1 MKDNSLIVI
10 CGPTGIGKS
19 ALSVKLCKRINGA
32 VISADSMQVYKG
44 LDIGTA
50 KVRED
55 EKEGIPHFMIDV
67 ALPGEEYSAAIYKEE
82 AKKCIDY
89 CRKNSLVPVLCGGSG
104 FYINAV
110 LYDTDFLGEEFDIE
124 YSSYLDD
131 FLLENGKT
139 AFHALLKECDERSFE
154 LIHENN
160 VKRVK
165 RALMF
170 FHENGFPISEHN
182 ERERQEKKSPYDYS
196 FFIMKDDRKAMYER
210 IDRRV
215 DKMMEEGL
223 LSEVK
228 GLYEKGL
235 RQDDNS
241 MLALSYRQLMD
252 AIEGKCTVDEAVER
266 IKKETRH
273 YAKRQV
279 TWFLRQS
286 PKDAIIIDAEL
297 LCHDVEKEVDFV
309 LECIMKKEGQ
319 IK

>member
-1 MKDNSLIVI
+1 MKKNSLIVI

-19 ALSVKLCKRINGA
+19 ALSIKLCKKINGA

-55 EKEGIPHFMIDV
+55 EKEGVPHFMIDV
-67 ALPGEEYSAAIYKEE
+67 AEPGEEFSAARYKEE
-82 AKKCIDY
+82 AKKSIEY
-89 CRKNSLVPVLCGGSG
+89 CREKSLVPVLCGGSG

-110 LYDTDFLGEEFDIE
+110 LYDTDFPGEETDSA

-131 FLLENGKT
+131 YLDCHGKT
-139 AFHALLKECDERSFE
+139 AFHSLLKECDGKSFG

-170 FHENGFPISEHN
+170 YHENGFPISSHN
-182 ERERQEKKSPYDYS
+182 DHQREERKSPYDYL
-196 FFIMKDDRKAMYER
+196 FFIMKDDRKKMYER
-210 IDRRV
+210 IDKRV
-215 DKMMEEGL
+215 DRMISDGL
-223 LSEVK
+223 FSEVK
-228 GLYEKGL
+228 KLYDGGL

-241 MLALSYRQLMD
+241 MLALSYRQLID
-252 AIEGKCTVDEAVER
+252 AIEGRCTADEAVER

-279 TWFLRQS
+279 TWFSRQS
-286 PKDAIIIDAEL
+286 PKDSIIIDAEL
-297 LCHDVEKEVDFV
+297 FEYDVEKELDFV
-309 LECIMKKEGQ
+309 LECISRKEG
-319 IK
+319 

>member
-1 MKDNSLIVI
+1 MKKNSLIVI

-19 ALSVKLCKRINGA
+19 ALSIRLCKKINGA

-55 EKEGIPHFMIDV
+55 EKEGVPHFMIDV
-67 ALPGEEYSAAIYKEE
+67 ADPGEEYSAARYKEE
-82 AKKCIDY
+82 AKKCIEY
-89 CRKNSLVPVLCGGSG
+89 CREKALVPVLCGGSG

-110 LYDTDFLGEEFDIE
+110 LYDTDFPKEEPDSH

-131 FLLENGKT
+131 YLKEHGNT
-139 AFHALLKECDERSFE
+139 AFHSLLKECDEKSFE

-170 FHENGFPISEHN
+170 FHENGFPISSHN
-182 ERERQEKKSPYDYS
+182 EDQREERKSPYDYS
-196 FFIMKDDRKAMYER
+196 FFIMKDDRKKMYER
-210 IDRRV
+210 IDKRV
-215 DKMMEEGL
+215 DRMMEDGL
-223 LSEVK
+223 FSEVK
-228 GLYEKGL
+228 KLYDGGL

-241 MLALSYRQLMD
+241 MLALSYRQIID

-273 YAKRQV
+273 FAKRQV
-279 TWFLRQS
+279 TWFSRQS
-286 PKDAIIIDAEL
+286 PEDAVIIDTGL
-297 LCHDVEKEVDFV
+297 FGHDVEKELDFV
-309 LECIMKKEGQ
+309 LECIMKKEG
-319 IK
+319 

>member
-1 MKDNSLIVI
+1 MNENSLIVI
-10 CGPTGIGKS
+10 AGPTGIGKS
-19 ALSVKLCKRINGA
+19 ALAISLCKKINGA

-50 KVRED
+50 KIKES
-55 EKEGIPHFMIDV
+55 EKEGVPHFMIDV
-67 ALPGEEYSAAIYKEE
+67 ASPGEEYSAARYKED
-82 AKKCIDY
+82 AKKSIEY
-89 CRKNSLVPVLCGGSG
+89 CRKNSLIPVLCGGTG

-110 LYDTDFLGEEFDIE
+110 LYDTEFPGENTDNDH
-124 YSSYLDD
+124 SAYLDD
-131 FLLENGKT
+131 YLKKNGKS
-139 AFHALLKECDERSFE
+139 AFHELLKECDEKSYS

-170 FHENGFPISEHN
+170 YHENGFPISAHNDSEHLN
-182 ERERQEKKSPYDYS
+182 KKSPYDYS
-196 FFIMKDDRKAMYER
+196 FFIMTDDRAAMYER
-210 IDRRV
+210 IDKRV

-223 LSEVK
+223 YAEVK
-228 GLYEKGL
+228 SLYLSGF

-252 AIEGKCTVDEAVER
+252 AIEGKCTLDEAIER

-273 YAKRQV
+273 YAKRQM

-286 PKDAIIIDAEL
+286 PSDSFMIDTAL
-297 LCHDVEKEVDFV
+297 FSHDIERETEFV
-309 LECIMKKEGQ
+309 IDCINKKEG
-319 IK
+319 